1 MPIIN
6 SFTAYGIQIEWLLT
20 WFPIQANSAI
30 DAQRTRA
37 GKISYNST
45 DEPFASGNAA
55 LVLLGQGPQA
65 PSAFGDPLSTN
76 NVAGG
81 FITVGLNQ
89 EELFALT
96 IEARLRQARQIRS
109 LLAPANALLPFMI
122 NVVARGNQP
131 DVEGT
136 ALSLHGTI
144 TTGRR
149 PAGSVDLYRRG
160 G

>member
-37 GKISYNST
+37 GRISYNST
-45 DEPFASGNAA
+45 DEPFASVNAA

-65 PSAFGDPLSTN
+65 PSTFGDPLSTN

-81 FITVGLNQ
+81 FKLSDS
-89 EELFALT
+89 
-96 IEARLRQARQIRS
+96 IRRNC
-109 LLAPANALLPFMI
+109 LLLLLKLDWAKRGKSGRCLLP
-122 NVVARGNQP
+122 QTP
-131 DVEGT
+131 YC
-136 ALSLHGTI
+136 LS
-144 TTGRR
+144 
-149 PAGSVDLYRRG
+149 
-160 G
+160 